1 MLGADVTLHLA
12 PDSLCLRGD
21 VSVSELS
28 YAKQRFGNLD
38 FGLFYGQ
45 GRGHRADA
53 RLLLDGAE
61 ALTVAGDYRTDRESP
76 LDLTVSVPG
85 LPLRPVNIFLPEDLL
100 RLSGDLG
107 RKCTCGAP
115 PTG

>member
-1 MLGADVTLHLA
+1 MLELLPSAPPIDGVLGADVTLHLA

-45 GRGHRADA
+45 GRDTGPMH
-53 RLLLDGAE
+53 GSCW
-61 ALTVAGDYRTDRESP
+61 T
-76 LDLTVSVPG
+76 
-85 LPLRPVNIFLPEDLL
+85 
-100 RLSGDLG
+100 
-107 RKCTCGAP
+107 AP
-115 PTG
+115 RR